1 MPEHLYNTDMIQS
14 LSRGNSELIRKL
26 ISLFVTQTP
35 EFVREMHQAYK
46 EKDFATFKNLV
57 HKIKPTYGYFGIK
70 EIERD
75 IQLIE
80 LLAEMGVTSDE
91 LELLLRKI
99 ERATKNVVD
108 EMKTDYLLN

>member
-1 MPEHLYNTDMIQS
+1 MIES

-46 EKDFATFKNLV
+46 EKDFATFKTLV

-80 LLAEMGVTSDE
+80 LLAEMGISSDE

-99 ERATKNVVD
+99 ERTTKNVVD
-108 EMKTDYLLN
+108 EMKTDYLLI

>member
-1 MPEHLYNTDMIQS
+1 MIQS

-35 EFVREMHQAYK
+35 EFVREMQEAYK
-46 EKDFATFKNLV
+46 EKDFVSFKNLV

-80 LLAEMGVTSDE
+80 LLAEMGINSDE
-91 LELLLRKI
+91 LESLLRKI
-99 ERATKNVVD
+99 ELTTKKVVD

>member
-1 MPEHLYNTDMIQS
+1 MPEQLYNTDLIQS
-14 LSRGNSELIRKL
+14 LSRGNSELISKL
-26 ISLFVTQTP
+26 INLFVNQTP
-35 EFVREMHQAYK
+35 AFVREMHQAYR

-80 LLAEMGVTSDE
+80 LLAEMDVISDE

-99 ERATKNVVD
+99 ERITKNVVD